1 VVVPV
6 PEPPHLG
13 HLVRPRQ
20 HRGHLWMESNMVST
34 QRSWPLEADGYL
46 SANQDMNV
54 TAMTSQY
61 ALSVCWSIESMN
73 RSNL

>member
-34 QRSWPLEADGYL
+34 QCSWHLGAAVYL
-46 SANQDMNV
+46 SA
-54 TAMTSQY
+54 TRT
-61 ALSVCWSIESMN
+61 
-73 RSNL
+73 